1 MSTIAEVPV
10 DELRLLIQKLVG
22 RMHVA
27 PREAVRRMNDG
38 EWIAVQAE
46 EIPLPATS
54 SEPPVKR
61 PEPPVRKED
70 LPLSNAAI
78 G

>member
-1 MSTIAEVPV
+1 
-10 DELRLLIQKLVG
+10 
-22 RMHVA
+22 MHVA

-46 EIPLPATS
+46 EIPPATS
-54 SEPPVKR
+54 SELPVKR

>member
-1 MSTIAEVPV
+1 MSTIAEVSV

-46 EIPLPATS
+46 EIPPATS
-54 SEPPVKR
+54 SELPVKR